1 MDVVVTEPQ
10 DKRLSVIDD
19 LSAKFA
25 ESSWGKEFVLFVW
38 IFKRSRQTDCNVS
51 QWVTFKSCNTV
62 NKSMQSDLY
71 FQADV
76 VLRQIVSS
84 FQNEINICAL
94 IGLMPSYHTDET
106 TRSSILHCRDSIKQS
121 GVFIG
126 NTELQ
131 TVNSWYGQVDRNG
144 DTSLSKERRLRW
156 LGHMFR
162 IQKRSSNT

>member
-1 MDVVVTEPQ
+1 
-10 DKRLSVIDD
+10 
-19 LSAKFA
+19 
-25 ESSWGKEFVLFVW
+25 
-38 IFKRSRQTDCNVS
+38 
-51 QWVTFKSCNTV
+51 
-62 NKSMQSDLY
+62 MQSDLY

-131 TVNSWYGQVDRNG
+131 TVNS
-144 DTSLSKERRLRW
+144 
-156 LGHMFR
+156 
-162 IQKRSSNT
+162 